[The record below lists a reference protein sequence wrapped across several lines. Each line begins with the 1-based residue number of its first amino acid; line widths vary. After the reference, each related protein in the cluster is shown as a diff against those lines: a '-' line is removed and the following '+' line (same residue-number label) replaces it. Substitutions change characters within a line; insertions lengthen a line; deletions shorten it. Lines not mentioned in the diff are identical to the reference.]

1 MPHPRV
7 SNKESH
13 KSELHIRPARK
24 EDMDTIA
31 KFIRSSASW
40 YEKFVN
46 EKDLSEH
53 YVDEKWKEENFKK
66 RDFYIGKTK
75 ENPVGTISLQHFGD
89 ITYLGYIY
97 LHTDHVGQG
106 YGHQL
111 MEHAKELCEKRDQEA
126 MVLIAHPEAKWA
138 TKAYEK
144 FGFKRKMTDKKAI
157 LNWKDG
163 LLEEYYEEG
172 FHLYH
177 YDLSS

>member
-1 MPHPRV
+1 MPSPRNSSNV
-7 SNKESH
+7 SDRND
-13 KSELHIRPARK
+13 LLIRPANR

-40 YEKFVN
+40 YEEFVD

-53 YVDEKWKEENFKK
+53 YVDDKWKEENYKK
-66 RDFYIGKTK
+66 RDFYIGKT
-75 ENPVGTISLQHFGD
+75 EDDAVGTISLQHFGD

-97 LHTDHVGQG
+97 LHTDHVGRG
-106 YGHQL
+106 YGHKL
-111 MEHAKELCEKRDQEA
+111 MEHAKELCEKRNQEA

-144 FGFKRKMTDKKAI
+144 FGFTRKMTDKKSI